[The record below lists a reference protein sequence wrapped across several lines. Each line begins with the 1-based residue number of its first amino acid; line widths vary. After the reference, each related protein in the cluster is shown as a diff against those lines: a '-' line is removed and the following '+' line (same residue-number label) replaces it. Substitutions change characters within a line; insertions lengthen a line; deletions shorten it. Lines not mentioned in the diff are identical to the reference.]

1 MLPLL
6 KDQGFELH
14 RFSNTNNYPLLKSI
28 INTLLSS
35 DLLEKRNNLYFF
47 TTLGN
52 DLFTHFSLIQMFFE
66 GYGNMIAH
74 QVEICKNK
82 IEDPYSLANPH
93 AIADASVLFS
103 KDDVSLIS
111 KEFFEKYKPIGT
123 ICDLGCGNGQK
134 LLDFQRHF
142 GNPALGIEYSQ
153 KVVDESQKKLKN
165 HPHYN
170 IQIEQGDIT
179 DIKGVWE
186 DVTVIMQHYVF
197 HDFVPS
203 DVWSALLSRLK
214 YNFPNLKYFVYLD
227 IVAPCDDNPINMP
240 GFDYVH
246 GLLGKE
252 MRNYRE
258 TLQMFENSGFK
269 VLDEHPI
276 ESLPCTYLWILAPKT
291 IS

>member
-1 MLPLL
+1 LHYRQFLPLL
-6 KDQGFELH
+6 E
-14 RFSNTNNYPLLKSI
+14 
-28 INTLLSS
+28 LLS
-35 DLLEKRNNLYFF
+35 YF
-47 TTLGN
+47 N
-52 DLFTHFSLIQMFFE
+52 E
-66 GYGNMIAH
+66 
-74 QVEICKNK
+74 
-82 IEDPYSLANPH
+82 IEDPYSLASPH

-134 LLDFQRHF
+134 LLDFQMEF

-153 KVVDESQKKLKN
+153 KVVDESQRKLKA
-165 HPHYN
+165 HPDYN

-179 DIKGVWE
+179 NIQGVWE

-203 DVWSALLSRLK
+203 DICSNLLSRLK

-276 ESLPCTYLWILAPKT
+276 ESLPCTYLSILVPKT